1 MVAVSD
7 DTRVYMFAALIDDRD
22 MDAVQISVDGQNL
35 GVCVNIN
42 VNWVAWVWCLCI
54 VDMG

>member
-42 VNWVAWVWCLCI
+42 VNWVA
-54 VDMG
+54 